1 MNAVKTAPPPPARR
15 SRSLETERRLKAAVL
30 SLMDEGGLEAGTAP
44 AIAARAG
51 VAVGT
56 IYARYPDKDA
66 LVATALL
73 DMVSLADGAERVYPA
88 MVEDARDLETF
99 LRTVTATA
107 VTVTREHRTLLLS
120 MREFVRR
127 SSDAAWRAAFKA
139 AQGRGRTLIRDAAA
153 KRFGPAVRG
162 GKAALSIALAAIYGA
177 VEVTWLEPTEGL
189 FDKALDPGGF
199 TEALVE
205 MQMRYLA

>member
-1 MNAVKTAPPPPARR
+1 MNPVKTAPPPPARR
-15 SRSLETERRLKAAVL
+15 PRSLETERRLKAAVIAL
-30 SLMDEGGLEAGTAP
+30 LDEGGLEACTAP

-73 DMVSLADGAERVYPA
+73 DMVSLADGAEAAYGA
-88 MVEDARDLETF
+88 MVEDARDLEAF
-99 LRTVTATA
+99 LRTVTSTA
-107 VTVTREHRTLLLS
+107 VTVTREHRTLLLA

-139 AQGRGRTLIRDAAA
+139 VQGRGRTLIRDAAV
-153 KRFGPAVRG
+153 KRFGPSVRG
-162 GKAALSIALAAIYGA
+162 GKAALSIVLAVIYGA
-177 VEVTWLEPTEGL
+177 VEVTWLEPSEGL
-189 FDKALDPGGF
+189 FDKTLDPGGF

-205 MQMRYLA
+205 MQLRYLA